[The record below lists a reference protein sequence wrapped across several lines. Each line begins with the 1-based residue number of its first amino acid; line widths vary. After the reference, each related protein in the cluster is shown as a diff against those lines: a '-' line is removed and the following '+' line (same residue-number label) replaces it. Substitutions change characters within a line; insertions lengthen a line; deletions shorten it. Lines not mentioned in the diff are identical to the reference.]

1 MSLWIRLAASPGDDR
16 VAGMNRWRRNGYF
29 HPQRGVTRRQPS
41 RHLRGSGRSRIAV
54 SPGAFG
60 FARRLVAGAALLTGV
75 LAIVGTPRRR
85 KDEPRSAVDEV
96 IGAHTES
103 VLLTRTAP
111 PGPRWIE
118 VSQWDDLVKASR
130 FMGRPILRLEDGTRS
145 PDQPLFYVPDGP
157 QSYVYDF
164 QEKGV
169 NASKSGGYVL
179 PTAPEEPVTVESL
192 TPLSPEPPET
202 IEPPPAGERL
212 LREPARRAEATTVPV
227 PDEMPI
233 PNDDVVEQ
241 YLGPN
246 VREPEGAAESFD
258 ATKVEGE
265 IREIDLPRRR
275 RPSEP
280 AHFERPDWTRDP
292 SRTAR
297 RRTATAGSV
306 RLRADR
312 GESGREASGRGPPD
326 LAGPGRL
333 AGPLR
338 LQFSADHWRRGH
350 GPWRGL
356 SLPQRANRWGPPR
369 RNGPPTPPE
378 RSLRVDRTKFLRLFS
393 PDVSDG
399 GSLSKSISPRPSPA
413 PPWPTSM

>member
-1 MSLWIRLAASPGDDR
+1 M
-16 VAGMNRWRRNGYF
+16 
-29 HPQRGVTRRQPS
+29 
-41 RHLRGSGRSRIAV
+41 

-265 IREIDLPRRR
+265 IREMIYHVVAVLRNLPI
-275 RPSEP
+275 S
-280 AHFERPDWTRDP
+280 
-292 SRTAR
+292 S
-297 RRTATAGSV
+297 
-306 RLRADR
+306 DR
-312 GESGREASGRGPPD
+312 I
-326 LAGPGRL
+326 GPGTLHVQRAVEL
-333 AGPLR
+333 L
-338 LQFSADHWRRGH
+338 RRGRY
-350 GPWRGL
+350 G
-356 SLPQRANRWGPPR
+356 SAQIEVNRAA
-369 RNGPPTPPE
+369 
-378 RSLRVDRTKFLRLFS
+378 RLLVE
-393 PDVSDG
+393 DHQ
-399 GSLSKSISPRPSPA
+399 
-413 PPWPTSM
+413 T